1 MTDLAIVG
9 AGIHPF
15 GRTELT
21 AQQMAQ
27 IAIGEALADAGSWWG
42 DVEVAV
48 GGSLDGGQADVMV
61 GDLGATSLP
70 FINVLN
76 GCATGTAALITAQSL
91 VASGRGR
98 LGVVVG
104 MDKHA
109 KGAFTADPT
118 EWGVGSWYGETGFFL
133 NPQFF
138 ALKIQR
144 YMHEHQIPEQALVDV
159 AVKAY
164 ANGALAPHAWRRKP
178 LSAEEVRS
186 SMMLNEPLRQYMIC
200 SPSAGA
206 VALVVCPAEDA
217 ERYTDTPVYVRATSL
232 RSRLPG
238 SFELFQTSL
247 PPEQPATPSELAA
260 ADAYRAAAL
269 TASDIDV
276 WQLQDTEVGAEIMHM
291 AEVGLCEHGK
301 QPAMLAA
308 GETAISGR
316 SPVNT
321 DGGLIA
327 NGEPVGASGLRM
339 IYENVTQLRGRAGE
353 RQVQNSPRHA
363 LSHVY
368 GAPGISA
375 VTILSREQNGAV
387 HA

>member
-9 AGIHPF
+9 IGIHPF

-21 AQQMAQ
+21 AQQMAEH
-27 IAIGEALADAGSWWG
+27 AIRQALADAGTSWA
-42 DVEVAV
+42 DVQVAV

-61 GDLGATSLP
+61 GRLGATSLP

-91 VASGRGR
+91 IASGRGR

-104 MDKHA
+104 MDKHG

-118 EWGVGSWYGETGFFL
+118 EWGVGAWYGETGFFL
-133 NPQFF
+133 NPQYF
-138 ALKIQR
+138 ALKLQR
-144 YMHEHQIPEQALVDV
+144 YMHEYDIDEQALVDV

-164 ANGALAPHAWRRKP
+164 RNGSLTPHAWRTKP
-178 LSAEEVRS
+178 LTADDVRS
-186 SMMLNEPLRQYMIC
+186 SMMLNNPLRQYMIC

-217 ERYTDTPVYVRATSL
+217 DQYTATPVYVRATSL
-232 RSRLPG
+232 RSRLFG
-238 SFELFQTSL
+238 SFELFQPSL
-247 PPEQPATPSELAA
+247 PVEQPSTPTELAA
-260 ADAYRAAAL
+260 KDAFA
-269 TASDIDV
+269 TAGITPTDVDV
-276 WQLQDTEVGAEIMHM
+276 WQVQDTEVGAEIMHM
-291 AEVGLCEHGK
+291 AELGLCEHGQ
-301 QPAMLAA
+301 QPKLIAA
-308 GETAISGR
+308 GETAIEGR
-316 SPVNT
+316 RPVNT

-339 IYENVTQLRGRAGE
+339 IYENVTQLRGDAGA
-353 RQVQNSPRHA
+353 RQVSGNPQVA

-375 VTILSREQNGAV
+375 VTILSR
-387 HA
+387 